1 MKRILSV
8 LFVVALVFSLFSG
21 SIYSERAYA
30 ASKISDNL
38 MAAYDEMDSSSSTL
52 VYVEMR
58 DVDEETVL
66 TEFARR
72 YPDEH
77 ALYTM
82 IKFGDSSITISAEQ
96 EELLDQAI
104 LHKRQIYK
112 EYYSNSNQQI
122 VDRYFSED
130 AQLFVSSYAPV
141 AIVEASENSTW
152 AMARSSDIVALYAFE
167 EPELYGNMSAAD
179 EADSTEIIDDTY
191 IENLVLANQISRADV
206 TRDTYGLTGEGV
218 KVGIIEAFGV
228 PDISNPYLSSA
239 NITIGPNGS
248 TPSLHATWV
257 TAVMA
262 ASDDTGDYGI
272 IPDAEYFCCLTR
284 SWVEF
289 CNGVE
294 WLVDSGVCVINAS
307 LGWTDMC
314 GDYDVYSKWID
325 HIAVLHD
332 VHYVNAAGNLEPGMS
347 LDYGVVAPAMA
358 YNAITAGGFV
368 ANSDIV
374 TSFTMYP
381 LSCYIE
387 EQDGVPEKPNLI
399 AKCDFGPEED
409 DKGTSLAAPQVT
421 GVIAQLCDYN
431 ATLKYKQSAMG
442 AILTASAAEKV
453 DSAGNGTKGDYFTI
467 NTLVGTSQISNKEG
481 AGILDALWAWGI
493 VANQNWLSLQ
503 VAQFPYTQTITI
515 NTSMNTLTRISIFWL
530 KRNVNYSHTGG
541 ATGTNP
547 EIADLDL
554 FIFDSNG
561 NMIAY
566 STTAYSNF
574 EIVQFVPEGTGI
586 YTIKIL
592 GSTDSVEHVG
602 LAIW

>member
-82 IKFGDSSITISAEQ
+82 VKFGDSSITISAEQ

-167 EPELYGNMSAAD
+167 VAEFYPDASISEDVNN
-179 EADSTEIIDDTY
+179 TEVITDKFIDD
-191 IENLVLANQISRADV
+191 LVLANQISRADIV
-206 TRDTYGLTGEGV
+206 RDTHGLTGEGV
-218 KVGIIEAFGV
+218 KVGILEANGV
-228 PDISNPYLSSA
+228 PDTTNPYLNSA
-239 NITIGPNGS
+239 NITINPDY
-248 TPSLHATWV
+248 TIIDDHATNV
-257 TAVMA
+257 TAIMA
-262 ASDDTGDYGI
+262 ASNYAGAYGI
-272 IPDAEYFCCLTR
+272 VPEAEYYCCAIEGSYNLFSST
-284 SWVEF
+284 
-289 CNGVE
+289 E
-294 WLVDSGVCVINAS
+294 WLLDCGVNVINAS
-307 LGWTDMC
+307 LSWYNRLGY
-314 GDYDVYSKWID
+314 YDSYSAWLD

-332 VHYVNAAGNLEPGMS
+332 VHFAKSAGNYNSTKNPNHMVASPG
-347 LDYGVVAPAMA
+347 MA
-358 YNAITAGGFV
+358 YNAITVGSFDAY
-368 ANSDIV
+368 SDDV
-374 TSFTMYP
+374 STFT
-381 LSCYIE
+381 LSPYGCYVE
-387 EQDGVPEKPNLI
+387 TEGSGPEKPNLV
-399 AKCDFGPEED
+399 AKANLDSVGASSYA
-409 DKGTSLAAPQVT
+409 TPQVA
-421 GVIAQLCDYN
+421 GVITQLCDYN
-431 ATLKYKQSAMG
+431 PTLKYKQSAIG
-442 AILTASAAEKV
+442 AILAASAAEKV
-453 DSAGNGTKGDYFTI
+453 EAVGSGAKGDVFFDP
-467 NTLVGTSQISNKEG
+467 LAGSVQISDKEG
-481 AGILDALWAWGI
+481 AGILDALWAWG
-493 VANQNWLSLQ
+493 VVSNLNWLGMQ
-503 VAQFPYTQTITI
+503 VSEFPYTQTFTV

-530 KRNVNYSHTGG
+530 KKNVNYSHESD
-541 ATGTNP
+541 AETGTNAN
-547 EIADLDL
+547 IANLDL
-554 FIFDSNG
+554 YIYDSDG
-561 NMIAY
+561 DLVTS
-566 STTAYSNF
+566 STMSYGNF
-574 EIVQFVPEGTGI
+574 EIVQFVPEGDGV
-586 YTIKIL
+586 YTIVVT
-592 GSTDSVEHVG
+592 GSTNNLEHVG